1 MSANSNDMDNEANRL
16 FLVWKKIVENRP
28 LKINH
33 KINPEEAYDPRDAFF
48 SVLKGDRPL
57 ASIEGGL
64 TLVEKKALS
73 KLVDSKTLGLLEYD
87 SPCPSIDI
95 KHMDVYRIGYEDEAR
110 MLMNITITNNLRALK
125 EEALGGSK
133 TSQKIMSYDRI
144 LNTCEAYGKLYRY
157 TDESIKRFKSKIVQ
171 LKKDALSVSMKKDT
185 FFSVTTTTNLSG
197 SSMQN
202 NINDKNNFTQ

>member
-16 FLVWKKIVENRP
+16 FLVWKEIVENRP

-33 KINPEEAYDPRDAFF
+33 KINPEEVYNPRDAFF

-57 ASIEGGL
+57 ASIQGGL

-157 TDESIKRFKSKIVQ
+157 KGCQKESRNPS
-171 LKKDALSVSMKKDT
+171 
-185 FFSVTTTTNLSG
+185 FSVLKPHGSETSIHWKIKNKLYSDHINKQVYLS
-197 SSMQN
+197 
-202 NINDKNNFTQ
+202 